1 MFFYY
6 FSKSKLT
13 QFFRVQLAYCIQKM
27 GREKEAQ
34 VIYNRALKQK
44 PDDIALVAIASNNL
58 ATLNREANLFDSK
71 KRIKSAT
78 AEGLEHKLTN
88 RQRKAISVNQC
99 LLAALTGQ
107 SEQCFTLADKVVKQ
121 YPATEEE
128 LALIRATA
136 LARDGKVAEA
146 GKLLHQQ
153 SNKYPKRKLELRLAA
168 VQMHLAEVI
177 TVNYLIA
184 SHMGNFL

>member
-1 MFFYY
+1 M
-6 FSKSKLT
+6 
-13 QFFRVQLAYCIQKM
+13 QLAYCIQKM

-107 SEQCFTLADKVVKQ
+107 SEQCFSLADKVVKQ

-136 LARDGKVAEA
+136 LARDGKVADA
-146 GKLLHQQ
+146 GKLLYQQ

-168 VQMHLAEVI
+168 VQMYLAEVI
-177 TVNYLIA
+177 TEHFSLCSRNLHIVNKII
-184 SHMGNFL
+184 

>member
-1 MFFYY
+1 MN
-6 FSKSKLT
+6 SKNYLYIL
-13 QFFRVQLAYCIQKM
+13 FDRVQLAYCLQKM

-58 ATLNREANLFDSK
+58 ATLNREGNLFDSK

-78 AEGLEHKLTN
+78 ADGLEHKLTN
-88 RQRKAISVNQC
+88 RQRRAIGVNQC

-107 SEQCFTLADKVVKQ
+107 SEQCNSLCEKVAKQ
-121 YPATEEE
+121 YPSSEEE
-128 LALIRATA
+128 LSLIRATA

-146 GKLLHQQ
+146 GNLLQDQ
-153 SNKYPKRKLELRLAA
+153 SKRFPKRKLELKLAA
-168 VQMHLAEVI
+168 VQMHLAEVFYLKDFMYK
-177 TVNYLIA
+177 NY
-184 SHMGNFL
+184 